1 MNITVIR
8 KQPTKEQLKRLY
20 DVCNRLFKDDEKCF
34 YTKEETRE
42 LKKDKSNTWL

>member
-34 YTKEETRE
+34 YTKEETKE
-42 LKKDKSNTWL
+42 LKKDKSNIWL